1 MPSRLVRRAWPLL
14 AVLCTVAL
22 VATMRPTLA
31 LGQAAGATPVP
42 FPPTQP
48 LPPATPPTG
57 EPLTVVTTM
66 GLVADW
72 ARQVGGDR
80 IEATAILPPNADPH
94 DYDPAPAD
102 VATLGE
108 ADLILSFG
116 LGLDHWA
123 ENLID
128 AADSNVP
135 SIAVGEAAPR
145 LQPDSDAD
153 HKEVD
158 PHVWFDPIRTI
169 SIIEEIAAVLTEIDP
184 DGAVTY
190 AARST
195 AYSDQLRQLDRAIS
209 DRIASI
215 PAERRKLVTNHDA
228 LGYYA
233 TRYGLTIVGTVI
245 PGLDTHAEASA
256 ADIASLIDLIEAEN
270 VPAIFAENTVPPDL
284 AAEVADQTGATFV
297 TGLYTDSLGDDDSGV
312 TTYLDLMR
320 TDTEIIVTALRDG

>member
-1 MPSRLVRRAWPLL
+1 MSSRLLRRAWTLL
-14 AVLCTVAL
+14 AVLCTVVL
-22 VATMRPTLA
+22 VATMTPTLV
-31 LGQAAGATPVP
+31 LSQASGATPVP

-48 LPPATPPTG
+48 LPPATPPVG
-57 EPLTVVTTM
+57 ELVSVVTTM

-72 ARQVGGDR
+72 SRQVGGDR
-80 IEATAILPPNADPH
+80 IEVTSILPPNADPH

-102 VATLGE
+102 VAKLGD
-108 ADLILSFG
+108 ADLILTFG

-145 LQPDSDAD
+145 LQPDTGAD
-153 HKEVD
+153 HDEVD

-169 SIIEEIAAVLTEIDP
+169 SIVEEIADVLTEIDP
-184 DGAVTY
+184 DGTATY
-190 AARST
+190 ATRSG

-209 DRIASI
+209 DRIATI
-215 PAERRKLVTNHDA
+215 PVEHRKLVTNHDA

-233 TRYGLTIVGTVI
+233 ARYGLTIVGTII

-256 ADIASLIDLIEAEN
+256 ADIASLIELIEAEN

-284 AAEVADQTGATFV
+284 AAEVAHQTGATFV

-320 TDTEIIVTALRDG
+320 TDTEIIVMALRGE